1 MPSNRLN
8 SLIQDEVSRLA
19 EHYKIGSEALL
30 DFAQFVIENHKKKD
44 KVAKKVTKKAK
55 PLSIADLKK
64 AVYGYFEVKNTTE
77 LKKSGSFK
85 MATDGMEPLNLG
97 LKDSWEVLYRKFIG
111 ILPGEDQ
118 EKGYGCINGIDIFK
132 YFLPWRV
139 FNLDPKSA
147 SKEDIKKA
155 YHALSKTYHPD
166 ASSGTGD
173 TKVFDRINT
182 MYQSIGAEA

>member
-1 MPSNRLN
+1 MPSNQLN
-8 SLIQDEVSRLA
+8 SFIQKEASRLA
-19 EHYKIGSEALL
+19 EHYKVDSEVLL
-30 DFAQFVIENHKKKD
+30 EFAQFVISNYKQKD
-44 KVAKKVTKKAK
+44 KVVRSKKIK
-55 PLSIADLKK
+55 PLSMAELKK
-64 AVYGYFEVKNTTE
+64 AVYNYFKVKNTTE

-85 MATDGMEPLNLG
+85 MATDGMEAMNLG
-97 LKDSWEVLYRKFIG
+97 LKESWEVLYRKFIG

-139 FNLDPKSA
+139 FDLDPKSA
-147 SKEDIKKA
+147 SKEDIKNA
-155 YHALSKTYHPD
+155 YRALSKTYHPD
-166 ASSGTGD
+166 ASGTGD

>member
-1 MPSNRLN
+1 MPSNQLN
-8 SLIQDEVSRLA
+8 SLIQNEASRLA
-19 EHYKIGSEALL
+19 EHYKIDSEALL
-30 DFAQFVIENHKKKD
+30 EFAQFVIVNYKKKD
-44 KVAKKVTKKAK
+44 KAVKKVTKKIK
-55 PLSIADLKK
+55 PLSMADLKK
-64 AVYGYFEVKNTTE
+64 AVYSYFEVKDTTE

-85 MATDGMEPLNLG
+85 MATDGMEPMNLG

-111 ILPGEDQ
+111 VLPGEDQ
-118 EKGYGCINGIDIFK
+118 EEGYGCINGIDIFK

-139 FNLDPKSA
+139 FDLNPKSA

-166 ASSGTGD
+166 TSGTGD

>member
-1 MPSNRLN
+1 MSTSQLN
-8 SLIQDEVSRLA
+8 SLIQNEVSRLS
-19 EHYKIGSEALL
+19 EHYKVDSKILL
-30 DFAQFVIENHKKKD
+30 EFSQFVIENYKKKD
-44 KVAKKVTKKAK
+44 KKVK
-55 PLSIADLKK
+55 PLSMAELKK

-85 MATDGMEPLNLG
+85 MATDGMESMNLG
-97 LKDSWEVLYRKFIG
+97 LKESWEVLYRKFIG

-139 FNLDPKSA
+139 FDLDPKSA

-166 ASSGTGD
+166 SSGTGD
-173 TKVFDRINT
+173 AKVFDRINT

>member
-1 MPSNRLN
+1 MPSNQLN
-8 SLIQDEVSRLA
+8 LLIQEEVSRLA
-19 EHYKIGSEALL
+19 EHHKVDSEVLL
-30 DFAQFVIENHKKKD
+30 EFAQFVIENYKKKD
-44 KVAKKVTKKAK
+44 KAVKKPTKKIK
-55 PLSIADLKK
+55 PLSMAELKK
-64 AVYGYFEVKNTTE
+64 SVYSYFEVKNTTE

-85 MATDGMEPLNLG
+85 MAIDGMEPMNLG

-111 ILPGEDQ
+111 VLPGEEQ

-132 YFLPWRV
+132 YFSPWQV
-139 FNLDPKSA
+139 FDLDPKSA

-166 ASSGTGD
+166 APGTGD
-173 TKVFDRINT
+173 AKVFDRINT

>member
-1 MPSNRLN
+1 MTSNQLN
-8 SLIQDEVSRLA
+8 SLIQNEASRLA
-19 EHYKIGSEALL
+19 EHYKVDSNVLL
-30 DFAQFVIENHKKKD
+30 EFAHFVVANHKKKD
-44 KVAKKVTKKAK
+44 KVVKGKRKKIK
-55 PLSIADLKK
+55 PLSMADLKK
-64 AVYGYFEVKNTTE
+64 AIYSYFEVKNTAE

-85 MATDGMEPLNLG
+85 MATDGMEPMNLG

-139 FNLDPKSA
+139 FDLDPKSA
-147 SKEDIKKA
+147 SKEDIKNA
-155 YHALSKTYHPD
+155 YRTLSKTYHPD
-166 ASSGTGD
+166 TSGTGD
-173 TKVFDRINT
+173 AKVFDRINT

>member
-1 MPSNRLN
+1 MPTKQLN
-8 SLIQDEVSRLA
+8 SLIQNEVSRLA
-19 EHYKIGSEALL
+19 EHYKIDSESLL

-44 KVAKKVTKKAK
+44 KIAKKESKKLK
-55 PLSIADLKK
+55 PLSMAELKK
-64 AVYGYFEVKNTTE
+64 AVYSYFEVKSTAE
-77 LKKSGSFK
+77 LKRSGSFK
-85 MATDGMEPLNLG
+85 MATDGMESMNLS
-97 LKDSWEVLYRKFIG
+97 LKESWEVLYRKFIG
-111 ILPGEDQ
+111 ILPGEDR

-166 ASSGTGD
+166 ASGTGD
-173 TKVFDRINT
+173 AKIFDRINT